1 LGGVP
6 TRNKKSRCPAKH
18 SQTKAH
24 LLAYNLQNPHIYFI
38 FATHFARVAL
48 EA

>member
-1 LGGVP
+1 MK
-6 TRNKKSRCPAKH
+6 NKKSRCHVKC

-38 FATHFARVAL
+38 FAAHFARVAL
-48 EA
+48 EAQ